1 MNGSDRNENTL
12 DQLLANLRI
21 YLAPFLAVIK
31 MTTGVVIGESR
42 PTSVT
47 AQTARP
53 LSVGEYVVIDS
64 QDGKIL
70 GLVERSFVQSAALTD
85 IHNFD
90 EALESKEI
98 ADINSR
104 DKSYTAKITILG
116 YLSELQKSHIV
127 LPAIPPIPGTAVRDA
142 TKDDLGTIF
151 APQKDEWTTVGS
163 LLRNPQIETKINL
176 NKIVSRHLAILAMT
190 GMGKSNLVS
199 LLAKQIGNLDGTV
212 IIFDYHNDYSDL
224 HIRGINIID
233 AKINPRY
240 LDANTLGDVLEIRE
254 NADVQQRILR
264 LAFTAD
270 VKEAKDFWD
279 VLDHNV
285 AMIGANPE
293 RKEDRHS
300 ADRVQDKIDDA
311 RHRFADVLDPD
322 IMDPLGLI
330 KEGRVNILNVSELSE
345 KQANVAL
352 AYYLQEILND
362 RKAALLAR
370 NEKSK
375 RVKRHRFDSP
385 IFVIIEEAHAFIP
398 KGEDTHTKYWAAKI
412 AREGR
417 KFGLGLGI
425 VSQRPRNIDPNVLS
439 QMGSL
444 AVMKIVQEDD
454 QHQISSAAEAIS
466 KDLVTQ
472 LSSLNVGD
480 AVLVGQWV
488 NLPAIVHIEE
498 VKDKTIGSD
507 KNAVSEW
514 RKAKKAEKI
523 AAEPSQGLIQKD
535 LLLD

>member
-1 MNGSDRNENTL
+1 MTL
-12 DQLLANLRI
+12 
-21 YLAPFLAVIK
+21 
-31 MTTGVVIGESR
+31 GVVVGESK

-47 AQTARP
+47 AQTSRP
-53 LSVGEYVVIDS
+53 LSVGEYVIIDS
-64 QDGKIL
+64 HDGKLL

-90 EALESKEI
+90 EAVESKEI

-104 DKSYTAKITILG
+104 DKSFTARITILG
-116 YLSELQKSHIV
+116 YLPELQKSRVV
-127 LPAIPPIPGTAVRDA
+127 LPAIPPIPGTSVLDA
-142 TKDDLGTIF
+142 TKDDLGIIF
-151 APQKDEWTTVGS
+151 APQKDEWAKVGT
-163 LLRNPQIETKINL
+163 LLRNRQIETRVNL
-176 NKIVSRHLAILAMT
+176 NKVVSRHLGILAMT

-199 LLAKQIGNLDGTV
+199 LLAKQIATLDGTL

-224 HIRGINIID
+224 HIPGINIID
-233 AKINPRY
+233 AKINPRL
-240 LDANTLGDVLEIRE
+240 LDSSTLGDVLEIRE

-264 LAFTAD
+264 LAFTPD
-270 VKEAKDFWD
+270 IKEAKDFWD
-279 VLDHNV
+279 ALDHSV

-293 RKEDRHS
+293 RKDDRHS

-311 RHRFADVLDPD
+311 RHRFADILDPD

-352 AYYLQEILND
+352 AYYFQELLND
-362 RKAALLAR
+362 RKVALAAR
-370 NEKSK
+370 NAKTK
-375 RVKRHRFDSP
+375 LTKQYRFDSP
-385 IFVIIEEAHAFIP
+385 IFVIVEEAHVFIP
-398 KGEDTHTKYWAAKI
+398 KGEETHTKYWAAKI

-454 QHQISSAAEAIS
+454 QHQIASAAESIS
-466 KDLVTQ
+466 RDLINQ
-472 LSSLNVGD
+472 LTSLNVGD

-488 NLPAIVHIEE
+488 NLPAMVHIEE
-498 VKDKTIGSD
+498 VKDKIVGSD

-514 RKAKKAEKI
+514 RHAKKFEKI
-523 AAEPSQGLIQKD
+523 AAESTQGLIQKD